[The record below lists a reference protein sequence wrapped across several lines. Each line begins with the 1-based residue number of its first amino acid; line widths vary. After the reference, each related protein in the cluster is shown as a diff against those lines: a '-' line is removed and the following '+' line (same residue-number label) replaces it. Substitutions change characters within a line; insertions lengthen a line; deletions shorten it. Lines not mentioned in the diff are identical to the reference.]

1 MWIGI
6 DDTDSRFGGCT
17 TYVAG
22 NILSSLSELG
32 LQLIGFPRL
41 VRLNPNI
48 PWKTRGNGAVSFQI
62 GYGKGK
68 SKKIGSINGKDI
80 CSYPEMAKK
89 QVTATCKHDVK
100 KILFDTIHSLARL
113 SEEQTNPGIV
123 LLPNQLDESVYW
135 NTVRR
140 VMKKEEIISYMSREN
155 GWFHEFKNGRGVIG
169 ATASIA
175 WQGIHDST
183 FELIAYRRKERW
195 GTERNIDVQTVKE
208 LDKQYP
214 STFDNYDWKHHHINI
229 LPNSPCPV
237 LFGIRGDHAAK
248 LFECMHIVH
257 SEGFDDWLIFSSNQ
271 GTDDHLISASIQNVQ
286 PFRSVI
292 LTGMVEKK
300 PCTIPG
306 GHVIF
311 SLRDNSGYQIDCAA
325 YEPTKEFRDII
336 RQLELGD
343 VVRVFGGVRAE
354 PFTVNLE
361 KIEILQLKEV
371 WVKSENPVCPTCG
384 KHMKSVG
391 KNQGFR
397 CKKCKTKAD
406 HAIMKK
412 KERLIEESLYEVP
425 VCARRHLSKPLKR
438 LK

>member
-1 MWIGI
+1 
-6 DDTDSRFGGCT
+6 
-17 TYVAG
+17 
-22 NILSSLSELG
+22 
-32 LQLIGFPRL
+32 
-41 VRLNPNI
+41 
-48 PWKTRGNGAVSFQI
+48 
-62 GYGKGK
+62 
-68 SKKIGSINGKDI
+68 
-80 CSYPEMAKK
+80 
-89 QVTATCKHDVK
+89 
-100 KILFDTIHSLARL
+100 
-113 SEEQTNPGIV
+113 
-123 LLPNQLDESVYW
+123 
-135 NTVRR
+135 
-140 VMKKEEIISYMSREN
+140 
-155 GWFHEFKNGRGVIG
+155 VIG